1 MLYTI
6 LANARSK
13 WIFRML
19 QSGPE
24 SCLGNTPMNIHVSS
38 LHLRYSLCR
47 SEKLPLERNS
57 QFLLSGS
64 VFEIRGQDAESQH
77 HTGFSKNCQ
86 MAPRK
91 SRSRSPSRISGAKV
105 LFQPLLASAR
115 YRKTLWFL
123 PVWWCEVQS
132 PWCPTGLFSD
142 FWSHWTLS
150 PRVVISQRGFPL
162 CEMPVH
168 VYCPF
173 PPCHLFLSF
182 YCRLALILCAFW
194 LLIPYRFR
202 YCKYLLDGHRPPVL
216 LTWSVIS
223 LHRTRLSF
231 VIIIKFINCS
241 LNVSNLTGFDLPVS
255 LPSKG
260 KQLFLNILLAL

>member
-13 WIFRML
+13 CIFRML

-38 LHLRYSLCR
+38 LHLHCSLCR

-64 VFEIRGQDAESQH
+64 VFEIRSQDAESQH

-105 LFQPLLASAR
+105 LFQPLLASTR
-115 YRKTLWFL
+115 YRKTLWFS
-123 PVWWCEVQS
+123 PVWRCEVQS
-132 PWCPTGLFSD
+132 PRCPTGLFSD
-142 FWSHWTLS
+142 FWSH
-150 PRVVISQRGFPL
+150 
-162 CEMPVH
+162 
-168 VYCPF
+168 
-173 PPCHLFLSF
+173 
-182 YCRLALILCAFW
+182 
-194 LLIPYRFR
+194 
-202 YCKYLLDGHRPPVL
+202 
-216 LTWSVIS
+216 
-223 LHRTRLSF
+223 
-231 VIIIKFINCS
+231 
-241 LNVSNLTGFDLPVS
+241 
-255 LPSKG
+255 
-260 KQLFLNILLAL
+260 